1 MSNNRPLDC
10 QTTLRLPVKQS
21 LDYGYGLSNNVI
33 TLKIPIKNM
42 DLKIELNITIGDI
55 FKMDHTTVL
64 HSIKMKN
71 NKERFWSPEQTLWRE
86 FEELKATIT

>member
-1 MSNNRPLDC
+1 MNNRPLDC

-55 FKMDHTTVL
+55 FKMD
-64 HSIKMKN
+64 IKEISVDQDSFETEVKRFLI
-71 NKERFWSPEQTLWRE
+71 KELQK
-86 FEELKATIT
+86 ELND